1 MEVTG
6 QRVRDCVSV
15 TGEPLAVETV
25 VVFQLVEAEP
35 SGKVEFFGVGIVEV
49 CLVEPTF
56 RVCVVR
62 LAADAALGF
71 E

>member
-35 SGKVEFFGVGIVEV
+35 SGKLKFFGVSVVEV
-49 CLVEPTF
+49 
-56 RVCVVR
+56 
-62 LAADAALGF
+62 GF
-71 E
+71 V